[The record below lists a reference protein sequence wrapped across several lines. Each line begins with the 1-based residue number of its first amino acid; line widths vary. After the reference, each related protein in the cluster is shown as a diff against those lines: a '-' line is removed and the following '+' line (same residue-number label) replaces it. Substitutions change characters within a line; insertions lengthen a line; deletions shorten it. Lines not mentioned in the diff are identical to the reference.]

1 MYRYYDVTVIIIN
14 IHTNM
19 LHEYRLDE
27 IICEFEMIVVF
38 YLQFPTQ

>member
-19 LHEYRLDE
+19 SHEYRLE
-27 IICEFEMIVVF
+27 ESCEFEMIVIF